1 MTQQQYIL
9 NRKLNILE
17 LGKKLEN
24 ISEACRRLGV
34 SRQHDY
40 DIKEAVQE
48 NGIDGLLE
56 KSRSQPRYRNRVSE
70 QLERALL
77 DCALKEPTHGQVRV
91 ENELKKKGIIISAG
105 GIRAV
110 WLRAGIQTMDL
121 RLKRLEKSAAET
133 GAVLTESQ
141 VQALEEAKNEK
152 EAHGEIETHCPG
164 FLLGQD
170 TYFVGNIKG
179 VGNIYQQTA
188 IDTFSNVGFAKV
200 YTEKTALVAADML
213 NDRVL
218 PFFDE
223 YQVPLL
229 RVLTDRG
236 GEYCGKKESHPFEL
250 FCHLSDIEH
259 SRTKAYHPQ
268 TNGCTEKLNQ
278 TIQNEFY
285 KVAFR
290 KKLYGSLEEIQTDLD
305 AFMERYNRDRTN
317 QGKYCQGRTP
327 METFEQSLELVR
339 NFVPREIAEE
349 KLLETV
355 H

>member
-1 MTQQQYIL
+1 MNQQQYIL

-17 LGKKLEN
+17 LGKKLDN

-34 SRQHDY
+34 SRQHYY
-40 DIKEAVQE
+40 DIKSAVQE

-70 QLERALL
+70 QIEKVVMDYALE
-77 DCALKEPTHGQVRV
+77 EPTHGQVRV
-91 ENELKKKGIIISAG
+91 ENELKKKGTIISAG

-121 RLKRLEKSAAET
+121 RLKRLEKHAAET

-141 VQALEEAKNEK
+141 VQALEDAKNEK

-170 TYFVGNIKG
+170 TYFVGNVKG

-213 NDRVL
+213 NDKVL

-223 YQVPLL
+223 HSVPLL

-290 KKLYGSLEEIQTDLD
+290 KKLYTSLEEIQVDLD

-317 QGKYCQGRTP
+317 QGKHCQGRTP

-339 NFVPREIAEE
+339 SLVPRQTCEQ
-349 KLLETV
+349 KSLETI